1 MALHHVSS
9 LPKQFWQKH
18 GEIQGNRSNM
28 LIKLNEQLCCS
39 KLNDHNGTSDWVLIH
54 VKTKTSPS
62 FAQSKPWNFL
72 FRIINDTTLY
82 HIHHI
87 ISNPPHHQLH
97 AQPTSSGQ
105 LCSTKKTAP
114 KSCFLCIFHFFS
126 KRSTSWLGQS
136 HLLN

>member
-1 MALHHVSS
+1 MVALHHVSS

-18 GEIQGNRSNM
+18 GDIQGNRSNM

-39 KLNDHNGTSDWVLIH
+39 KLNDHNDTSDWVLIH

-72 FRIINDTTLY
+72 FRIIKIQLYITSTTLY

-87 ISNPPHHQLH
+87 TNCMHNLLRVANFVALKKQLQNH
-97 AQPTSSGQ
+97 VFYAYFI
-105 LCSTKKTAP
+105 
-114 KSCFLCIFHFFS
+114 FLA
-126 KRSTSWLGQS
+126 KEVQVD
-136 HLLN
+136 